1 MAPRQF
7 PAPVEEAEIALRR
20 ARGGDEPAFE
30 GIIRQH
36 QSMVFSL
43 AYHFLGDA
51 GAAEDLAQ
59 DVFFELSRRLERIE
73 SALHLTFWLR
83 KVATNRCIDR
93 IRSRKYKEQP
103 VDVLPELAA
112 PEKERDILLEERV
125 RRLVGEL
132 PAHARAVMI
141 LRYQED
147 LDPSE
152 ISQVLEMPVNTVK
165 SHIRR
170 SVEVIRG
177 RLDGELSPA
186 LRSAGKVSA

>member
-1 MAPRQF
+1 MA
-7 PAPVEEAEIALRR
+7 EAGHLLAG
-20 ARGGDEPAFE
+20 AKSGDPSAFE
-30 GIIRQH
+30 GIVREY

-59 DVFFELSRRLERIE
+59 DVFFELSRRLDRIE

-93 IRSRKYKEQP
+93 LRGRNPREQM
-103 VDVLPELAA
+103 VDVLPDVAA
-112 PEKERDILLEERV
+112 PGDTRDVLLENRIRRMV
-125 RRLVGEL
+125 REL
-132 PAHARAVMI
+132 PPQARAVMI

-152 ISQVLEMPVNTVK
+152 ISEVLEMPVNTVK
-165 SHIRR
+165 SHLRR
-170 SVEVIRG
+170 SVEMLRA
-177 RLDGELSPA
+177 RLGLKVPA
-186 LRSAGKVSA
+186 